1 MDLVGSHTETQTP
14 QWSRNEASA
23 TGKSFDWDFF
33 VRTGL
38 LGEAVDA
45 LLNGPGVLLDGIAGS
60 GRKTMAAAVLRQLQG
75 KILLIDLGFP
85 ERHRTTFAFKKLLD
99 DLEYQDEEVRFQAV
113 GIAHSMLQQQS
124 AGLPVVVYVPES
136 LALGHR
142 KASFLSALA
151 LADTVSLLCLN
162 TMLPT
167 AEPQEKD
174 DLLGSV
180 RLHRIRLNSLSLAET
195 HRRLILALG
204 GEVSRAAAYQIWHTA
219 AGQLHMIS
227 ALAQDWFDLG
237 YLINSEHGWIVNGDQ
252 RPVGPRSRAI
262 WSHVVSGT
270 HGAEREVL
278 ELLALTEEI
287 PLSVLMGVCEAGPVD
302 SVYAKGLVEIGGHF
316 PRSIR
321 LSKILNG
328 SVVTDLTPP
337 GKAREL
343 LEKFQNVHAN
353 SPHTK
358 PVIQFR
364 WEQAAGFT
372 ARHELVISAAAQALA
387 EHRVELCLQILDG
400 HRTSDAESDLL
411 RLGALVFGNYV
422 EYATE
427 LLALLR
433 AEFGSTMP
441 APAVGKSQRD
451 LTFMVRLN
459 TLAILLNAKNYGVES
474 LQPYGDF
481 AAIRHGIEAWK
492 TIGNDTPGHL
502 NLLSGRL
509 DLEESE
515 ILYHVGKPL
524 WDEELPYSH
533 PYLESEEQQ
542 RWQCLHNLHS
552 IRRGHV
558 RLALKRGSELFQMLR
573 QDFMSTGLSQGLKQ
587 YFVDL
592 YLISGEWDKALEL
605 IDAAWIGGQDSQR
618 ITERSGLYS
627 SLVHVFMGHDQ
638 DALSQL
644 GIEIEQLRALDT
656 EGQLPFAIAAAA
668 LAASTINEHLANSYL
683 SELERVPESWS
694 WDTNQGVLVLK
705 AVAEFNLGR
714 QEEALDMLSESV
726 EVNAARGALNLELT
740 SRMIRLRLG
749 DRQGIDQML
758 ACAQKIDGILADEV
772 LSLVANA
779 DKDEY
784 DGQSQTL
791 TMMRTSGRANPVR
804 ATNGLKGQLKEPVS
818 SGQGRVLKTV
828 PQELDGTMQQGTESS
843 AAMQLMTL
851 TSRQRTIV
859 AEVVAGASS
868 RTISQRL
875 NIGVRTVEGHIYQ
888 IYQRLHVTSR
898 QQLVELYQDAQE
910 SKDEP

>member
-14 QWSRNEASA
+14 QWSRNKASA

-38 LGEAVDA
+38 SGEAVDA

-85 ERHRTTFAFKKLLD
+85 ERHRTTFEFKKLLD
-99 DLEYQDEEVRFQAV
+99 DLEYQDEEARFQAV
-113 GIAHSMLQQQS
+113 SIARSMLKQES

-237 YLINSEHGWIVNGDQ
+237 YLFKSKHGWIVNGDQ
-252 RPVGPRSRAI
+252 RPVGPRCRAI
-262 WSHVVSGT
+262 WSHVVSGI

-337 GKAREL
+337 GKVREL

-358 PVIQFR
+358 PVILLR

-372 ARHELVISAAAQALA
+372 SRHELVCSAAAQALA
-387 EHRVELCLQILDG
+387 EHRVQLCLQILDG
-400 HRTSDAESDLL
+400 HRTSDAESELL
-411 RLGALVFGNYV
+411 RLGALVYGNHV
-422 EYATE
+422 EHATE

-433 AEFGSTMP
+433 ARFGSMMP
-441 APAVGKSQRD
+441 APTGGESQRD

-459 TLAILLNAKNYGVES
+459 TLAILLNAKMYSVES
-474 LQPYGDF
+474 LRPYADF
-481 AAIRHGIEAWK
+481 ASIRHGIDAWK
-492 TIGNDTPGHL
+492 AIGNDSPGDL

-524 WDEELPYSH
+524 WDDELPYSH

-587 YFVDL
+587 HFVDL
-592 YLISGEWDKALEL
+592 YLISGEWDKALEV
-605 IDAAWIGGQDSQR
+605 IDAAWIGGQESQR

-627 SLVHVFMGHDQ
+627 SLVHVIMGHDHE
-638 DALSQL
+638 ALSEL

-668 LAASTINEHLANSYL
+668 RAASTINEHLANSYL
-683 SELERVPESWS
+683 SELERVPESWG
-694 WDTNQGVLVLK
+694 WDTNQGVLILR
-705 AVAEFNLGR
+705 ALAEFNLGR
-714 QEEALDMLSESV
+714 QEEALAMLSESI
-726 EVNAARGALNLELT
+726 EANAARGALNLELS

-779 DKDEY
+779 DNGEY

-791 TMMRTSGRANPVR
+791 TVMRARGMAHPVR
-804 ATNGLKGQLKEPVS
+804 ATNGLNGQLKEPVT
-818 SGQGRVLKTV
+818 SGQGGVLKTV
-828 PQELDGTMQQGTESS
+828 PQELDGSRQQGADSS

-851 TSRQRTIV
+851 TSRQKTIV